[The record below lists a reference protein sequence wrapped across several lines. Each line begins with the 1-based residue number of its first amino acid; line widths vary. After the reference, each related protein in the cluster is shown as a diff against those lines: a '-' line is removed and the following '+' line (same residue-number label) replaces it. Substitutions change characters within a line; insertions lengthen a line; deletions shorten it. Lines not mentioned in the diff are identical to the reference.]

1 VIEQII
7 NEEPDSSVAISAP
20 DAEFVQL
27 FTKFQR
33 RIYLFILFK
42 VPHPFEADEIFQE
55 TNLVIWR
62 KCDQFQMG
70 TNFLAWACQIAT
82 FEVLKFRDRNRRD
95 KHYFSNEFI
104 EQVGEAAL
112 DDAEHL
118 EERRN
123 ALVACLGKL
132 REKDRELIQYRYTP
146 GETGKNLACRLGRP
160 ANSVYQSLGRI
171 RRTLLEC
178 INRRL
183 QAESFK
189 AGQ

>member
-1 VIEQII
+1 MTEQDF
-7 NEEPDSSVAISAP
+7 NEASDSSVTIVAP
-20 DAEFVQL
+20 DAQFVQL
-27 FTKFQR
+27 FTKYQR
-33 RIYLFILFK
+33 RIYLYILFK
-42 VPHPFEADEIFQE
+42 VPHPFDADEILQE

-82 FEVLKFRDRNRRD
+82 FEVLKFRDRTRRD
-95 KHYFSNEFI
+95 RLYFSDEFI
-104 EQVGEAAL
+104 EQIGEAAL

-123 ALVACLGKL
+123 ALVACLVKL
-132 REKDRELIQYRYTP
+132 RDKDRELIQYRYAP
-146 GETGKNLACRLGRP
+146 GEKGINLARRLGRP

-183 QAESFK
+183 RADSIE